1 MTDSP
6 IGKIDR
12 AALERIM
19 QRAAE
24 LQTGERDIGEGLTPE
39 EVLAL
44 GKEVGIP
51 PGYLQ
56 QAMLEERS
64 RIDPARGHGFLDRAV
79 GPAVCSAQRVV
90 RGTPE
95 EVEERLLR
103 WIDDNE
109 LFTIQRQLP
118 GRISWEPLRG
128 MQVAFRKSAAVLG
141 STKRPFMLSRAGTLN
156 ATITALEPGFC
167 HVSFSADLHPVR
179 GAFLGGWAGLS
190 GAGVL
195 SSGILAIMTPF
206 LWIALVP
213 IPVFLGAGVGVLRQ
227 FGPVAERVQLG
238 LERALDHLERGEVKP
253 THAMPGTTASL
264 VGTVIQEVRRALK
277 P

>member
-95 EVEERLLR
+95 EV
-103 WIDDNE
+103 
-109 LFTIQRQLP
+109 
-118 GRISWEPLRG
+118 
-128 MQVAFRKSAAVLG
+128 
-141 STKRPFMLSRAGTLN
+141 
-156 ATITALEPGFC
+156 
-167 HVSFSADLHPVR
+167 
-179 GAFLGGWAGLS
+179 
-190 GAGVL
+190 
-195 SSGILAIMTPF
+195 
-206 LWIALVP
+206 
-213 IPVFLGAGVGVLRQ
+213 
-227 FGPVAERVQLG
+227 
-238 LERALDHLERGEVKP
+238 
-253 THAMPGTTASL
+253 
-264 VGTVIQEVRRALK
+264 
-277 P
+277 